1 MGLISDRKAKKQRE
15 KEKELEKLKNAQN
28 RALSP
33 LKKGSGP
40 GGGVMVGRY
49 PAGYYTTPA
58 PQSSSWS
65 HAHGQVHPSQ
75 PCPQANVN
83 PRYQTWVA
91 PRKQQPHL
99 NQLVSGFVVD
109 KLTTCRCRHVSL
121 ALISHMES
129 DGITVTLAMS
139 LMSLKD

>member
-1 MGLISDRKAKKQRE
+1 MMYPVSMA
-15 KEKELEKLKNAQN
+15 A
-28 RALSP
+28 SP
-33 LKKGSGP
+33 
-40 GGGVMVGRY
+40 
-49 PAGYYTTPA
+49 TP
-58 PQSSSWS
+58 PNTRQVS
-65 HAHGQVHPSQ
+65 HAPSQ
-75 PCPQANVN
+75 PRPQANVN

-139 LMSLKD
+139 LISLKD